1 MCVSCIVHFAGTETN
16 CSPPKPKPRP
26 RSLRKTETTNE
37 AIPKRI
43 VKDNEKDVLEC
54 YKEIF
59 HLDDKS
65 DQNNTVV
72 VENNVNRAYKEN
84 EFSDRPNR
92 PSIEDIVLK
101 YSGRITSESPF
112 LDSKY
117 EFEPKKQVAVDNVY
131 NIKKGY
137 SEKINRE
144 VNYQSEALFF
154 KTNSVTR
161 GLLESVNLD
170 KSYSVPSRETIVVKE
185 LNIEPSVVKHIAPF
199 GSHPDST
206 EFDRNPLEN
215 EKVDFEY
222 PYSSTN
228 ATLHDDEYRTIE
240 EPINLDSEPSSPEFS
255 IYR

>member
-1 MCVSCIVHFAGTETN
+1 MSGTETN
-16 CSPPKPKPRP
+16 YSLPKPKPRP
-26 RSLRKTETTNE
+26 RSFRKTETTNE
-37 AIPKRI
+37 DIPQRI
-43 VKDNEKDVLEC
+43 VEDNEKEALEG
-54 YKEIF
+54 YKEIY

-65 DQNNTVV
+65 DQLNSVV
-72 VENNVNRAYKEN
+72 VENNVNRAYKEK
-84 EFSDRPNR
+84 EYCDTPNR

-101 YSGRITSESPF
+101 YSGRITSESPL

-117 EFEPKKQVAVDNVY
+117 EIEPKTQVTVDNVY
-131 NIKKGY
+131 SIKKGY
-137 SEKINRE
+137 REKINRE

-199 GSHPDST
+199 GSHQDFA
-206 EFDRNPLEN
+206 EFPLEN
-215 EKVDFEY
+215 EKLDFEY
-222 PYSSTN
+222 PYSSAN
-228 ATLHDDEYRTIE
+228 ATVDDYKTIE

>member
-1 MCVSCIVHFAGTETN
+1 MCVSFIVHFAGTETN

-26 RSLRKTETTNE
+26 RSFRKTETTNE

-43 VKDNEKDVLEC
+43 VKDNEREVLEP
-54 YKEIF
+54 YKEIY
-59 HLDDKS
+59 HHDDKS
-65 DQNNTVV
+65 DQLNSTV
-72 VENNVNRAYKEN
+72 VENNVNRAYREN
-84 EFSDRPNR
+84 EYSDTPNR

-101 YSGRITSESPF
+101 YSGRITSDSPL

-117 EFEPKKQVAVDNVY
+117 GFEPKKEVTVENVY
-131 NIKKGY
+131 SVRKGY

-199 GSHPDST
+199 GSHQDFA
-206 EFDRNPLEN
+206 EFPLEN
-215 EKVDFEY
+215 EKLDFEY
-222 PYSSTN
+222 PYSSTK
-228 ATLHDDEYRTIE
+228 ATVDDYKTIE

>member
-1 MCVSCIVHFAGTETN
+1 MSGTETN
-16 CSPPKPKPRP
+16 YSPPKPKPRP
-26 RSLRKTETTNE
+26 RSFRKTETTNE
-37 AIPKRI
+37 ARRI
-43 VKDNEKDVLEC
+43 IKDNEKDVLER
-54 YKEIF
+54 YKEIY
-59 HLDDKS
+59 HHDDKS
-65 DQNNTVV
+65 DQLNSIV
-72 VENNVNRAYKEN
+72 VENNVNRGYKEN
-84 EFSDRPNR
+84 EYSNTPNR

-101 YSGRITSESPF
+101 YSGRITSDSPL

-117 EFEPKKQVAVDNVY
+117 GFEPKKEVTVENVY
-131 NIKKGY
+131 SVRKGY
-137 SEKINRE
+137 SEKINRD

-199 GSHPDST
+199 RSHRDLA
-206 EFDRNPLEN
+206 ELPLEN
-215 EKVDFEY
+215 EKLDFEY
-222 PYSSTN
+222 PYLSTK
-228 ATLHDDEYRTIE
+228 ATVDDYKTIE

>member
-1 MCVSCIVHFAGTETN
+1 MSGTETN
-16 CSPPKPKPRP
+16 YSPPKPKPRP
-26 RSLRKTETTNE
+26 RSFRKTETTNE
-37 AIPKRI
+37 ARRI
-43 VKDNEKDVLEC
+43 IKDNEKDVLER
-54 YKEIF
+54 YKEIY
-59 HLDDKS
+59 HHDDKS
-65 DQNNTVV
+65 DQLNSTV
-72 VENNVNRAYKEN
+72 VENNVNQAYKEN
-84 EFSDRPNR
+84 EYSNTPNR

-101 YSGRITSESPF
+101 YSGRITPDSPL

-117 EFEPKKQVAVDNVY
+117 GFEPKKEVTVENVY
-131 NIKKGY
+131 SVRKGY
-137 SEKINRE
+137 SEKINRD

-199 GSHPDST
+199 RSHRDLA
-206 EFDRNPLEN
+206 ELPLEN
-215 EKVDFEY
+215 EKLDFEY
-222 PYSSTN
+222 PYLSTK
-228 ATLHDDEYRTIE
+228 ATVDDYKTIE

>member
-1 MCVSCIVHFAGTETN
+1 MSGTETN
-16 CSPPKPKPRP
+16 YSPPKPKPRP
-26 RSLRKTETTNE
+26 RSFRKTETTNE
-37 AIPKRI
+37 AKRI
-43 VKDNEKDVLEC
+43 IKDNEKDVLEH
-54 YKEIF
+54 YKEIY
-59 HLDDKS
+59 HHDDKS
-65 DQNNTVV
+65 DQLNSIV

-84 EFSDRPNR
+84 EYSNTPNR

-101 YSGRITSESPF
+101 YSGRITSDSPL

-117 EFEPKKQVAVDNVY
+117 GFEPKKEVTVENVY
-131 NIKKGY
+131 SVRKGY
-137 SEKINRE
+137 REKINKD

-199 GSHPDST
+199 RSHRDLA
-206 EFDRNPLEN
+206 ELPLEN
-215 EKVDFEY
+215 EKLDFEY
-222 PYSSTN
+222 PYLSTK
-228 ATLHDDEYRTIE
+228 ATVDDYKTIE